1 MYNFYHLANILT
13 KFEQNNLPRGIFFM
27 KAIILVAGYATRL
40 FPLTKTT
47 PKPLLHV
54 GGKPII
60 DYIIEQVNTLDAV
73 DSIFVVSNH
82 KFASNFEKWASEKD
96 NPKPITVIDDGTDSD
111 ETKRGAIG
119 DILYTIEQGNIDDE
133 VVIIAGD
140 NLFTYSLK
148 DYYNYYKE
156 KNADC
161 VCVKQ
166 FDDMEMIKQLGVVL
180 MDNDN
185 KILSLEEKPAQPKS
199 NKAAFA
205 TYMYT
210 RDTVKMFDEYLKEGN
225 APDAPGY
232 YLQWLHKKKPVYG
245 YVMDGECYDIGTFKA
260 LDEVR
265 AIYGE

>member
-1 MYNFYHLANILT
+1 
-13 KFEQNNLPRGIFFM
+13 M

-40 FPLTKTT
+40 YPLTKNT
-47 PKPLLHV
+47 PKPLLNV
-54 GGKPII
+54 GGRPII
-60 DYIIEQVNTLDAV
+60 DYIVDEINTLDAV
-73 DSIFVVSNH
+73 DSIFVISNH
-82 KFASNFEKWASEKD
+82 KFAGHFEEWAKNKP

-119 DILYTIEQGNIDDE
+119 DIQYTVEQGNIDDD

-148 DYYNYYKE
+148 EYYDFYKE
-156 KNADC
+156 KNGDC

-180 MDNDN
+180 LDENN
-185 KILSLEEKPAQPKS
+185 KVIDLEEKPQQPKS

-210 RDTVKMFDEYLKEGN
+210 KETVKMFKEYLAEGN
-225 APDAPGY
+225 SPDAPGY

-245 YVMDGECYDIGTFKA
+245 YVMNGECYDIGTHKA
-260 LDEVR
+260 LEEVR
-265 AIYGE
+265 KIYGE

>member
-1 MYNFYHLANILT
+1 
-13 KFEQNNLPRGIFFM
+13 M

-40 FPLTKTT
+40 YPLTKNT
-47 PKPLLHV
+47 PKPLLKV
-54 GGKPII
+54 GGKAII
-60 DYIIEQVNTLDAV
+60 DHIIEEVNTLDAV
-73 DSIFVVSNH
+73 DSIFVISNH
-82 KFASNFEKWASEKD
+82 KFAKNFEEWALSKT

-119 DILYTIEQGNIDDE
+119 DIQYTIEQGNIDDE

-148 DYYNYYKE
+148 EYYDFYKT

-180 MDNDN
+180 MDENDRV
-185 KILSLEEKPAQPKS
+185 IDLEEKPQKPKS

-210 RDTVKMFDEYLKEGN
+210 RETVKMVKEYLDEGN
-225 APDAPGY
+225 SPDAPGY
-232 YLQWLHKKKPVYG
+232 FLQWLHKKKPVYG
-245 YVMDGECYDIGTFKA
+245 YVMNGECYDIGTHKA
-260 LDEVR
+260 LAEVR
-265 AIYGE
+265 EIYGE

>member
-1 MYNFYHLANILT
+1 
-13 KFEQNNLPRGIFFM
+13 M

-47 PKPLLHV
+47 PKPLLKV

-60 DYIIEQVNTLDAV
+60 DYIVEEVNTLDDV

-82 KFASNFEKWASEKD
+82 KFASHFEQWAKD
-96 NPKPITVIDDGTDSD
+96 KNNTKPITVIDDGTDSD

-119 DILYTIEQGNIDDE
+119 DIKFTIEQGKIDDD

-140 NLFTYSLK
+140 NLFTYKLK
-148 DYYNYYKE
+148 DYYDYFMNK
-156 KNADC
+156 KADC

-180 MDNDN
+180 MDEND
-185 KILSLEEKPAQPKS
+185 KIIDLEEKPQNPKS

-210 RDTVKMFDEYLKEGN
+210 KETVKMFEEYIQSGN
-225 APDAPGY
+225 STDAPGFF
-232 YLQWLHKKKPVYG
+232 LQWLHKKKPVYG

>member
-1 MYNFYHLANILT
+1 
-13 KFEQNNLPRGIFFM
+13 M

-40 FPLTKTT
+40 YPLTKDT
-47 PKPLLHV
+47 PKPLLKV
-54 GGKPII
+54 GGKAII
-60 DYIIEQVNTLDAV
+60 DYIVDEINTLDEV
-73 DSIFVVSNH
+73 DSIFVISNH
-82 KFASNFEKWASEKD
+82 KFASHFEKWAAERD
-96 NPKPITVIDDGTDSD
+96 NVKPITVFDDGTDSD

-119 DILYTIEQGNIDDE
+119 DIYYTIEQGNIDDE

-148 DYYNYYKE
+148 EYYDFYKA

-180 MDNDN
+180 MDENGKVLD
-185 KILSLEEKPAQPKS
+185 LEEKPQKPKS

-210 RDTVKMFDEYLKEGN
+210 KDTVKLFKEYLDEGLS
-225 APDAPGY
+225 PDAPGY
-232 YLQWLHKKKPVYG
+232 FLQWLHKKKNVYA
-245 YVMDGECYDIGTFKA
+245 YVMNGECYDIGTHKA
-260 LDEVR
+260 LAEVR
-265 AIYGE
+265 EIFGE

>member
-1 MYNFYHLANILT
+1 
-13 KFEQNNLPRGIFFM
+13 M

-40 FPLTKTT
+40 YPLTKNT
-47 PKPLLHV
+47 PKPLLTV

-60 DYIIEQVNTLDAV
+60 NYILEEINSLDAV
-73 DSIFVVSNH
+73 DSIFVISNH
-82 KFASNFEKWASEKD
+82 KFAKNFEEWAANTP

-119 DILYTIEQGNIDDE
+119 DILYTIEQGNIDDD

-148 DYYNYYKE
+148 EYYDFYNE
-156 KNADC
+156 KGADC

-180 MDNDN
+180 MDENN
-185 KILSLEEKPAQPKS
+185 KVLDLEEKPQQPKS

-210 RDTVKMFDEYLKEGN
+210 KDTVKMFKEYLDEGN
-225 APDAPGY
+225 SPDAPGY
-232 YLQWLHKKKPVYG
+232 FLQWLHKKKPVYG
-245 YVMDGECYDIGTFKA
+245 YVMNGECYDIGTHKA
-260 LDEVR
+260 LEEVR

>member
-1 MYNFYHLANILT
+1 MTFWEE
-13 KFEQNNLPRGIFFM
+13 KKM

-40 FPLTKTT
+40 YPLTKTT

-60 DYIIEQVNTLDAV
+60 DYIVDEINTLDAV

-82 KFASNFEKWASEKD
+82 KFASHFEEWAKNKNNS
-96 NPKPITVIDDGTDSD
+96 KPITVIDDGTDSD
-111 ETKRGAIG
+111 ETKKGAIG
-119 DILYTIEQGNIDDE
+119 DIQYTIEQGNIDDD

-140 NLFTYSLK
+140 NLFTYKLK
-148 DYYNYYKE
+148 EYYDFYNE
-156 KNADC
+156 KKADC

-180 MDNDN
+180 LDENN
-185 KILSLEEKPAQPKS
+185 KVLDLEEKPSKPKS

-210 RDTVKMFDEYLKEGN
+210 KETVKLFKEYLAAGN
-225 APDAPGY
+225 SPDAPGY
-232 YLQWLHKKKPVYG
+232 FLQWLHKKKDVYA
-245 YVMDGECYDIGTFKA
+245 YVMNGECYDIGTFKA
-260 LDEVR
+260 LEEVR
-265 AIYGE
+265 RIYGE